1 MTETPLA
8 ARRAFEALRAGVPN
22 RDAVLALGFD
32 AAGLLRTFDERL
44 SEVSASIDAE
54 TQPKGLLIAAE
65 FGGGKSHAIE
75 FLSHKAL
82 DANFAVSKVIISKE
96 TQLFDL
102 HRVFSSAVDS
112 LRVSDRI
119 SPGLDEINF
128 NYLSSKN
135 PRFRDFLPWLGKS
148 GLNSCFDATMYLFRE
163 AGANEE
169 LQQRLIRFWSGGPLQ
184 ITQLKKDLRS
194 CGASGVYPLE
204 KITTKDLARERFK
217 FMSRMLYAAGYNGWL
232 IFLDELELIGR
243 YSFLQRGRSYA
254 ELCRLLGLHDEF
266 AIPGLLTVGAI
277 TPDFDTAVLRDK
289 DDLNQIGF
297 KLRARGD
304 AENELAAALA
314 ERAMIEIGR
323 HCIRLP
329 EPERSSLTTVLNR
342 LAEVYETAY
351 GVSPS
356 KPELDERSVGWQMR
370 EHIRSWITRWDLQ
383 RIEPTYVSQTEVE
396 RIQTDYAENT
406 LLEQSIQDDEAAE

>member
-32 AAGLLRTFDERL
+32 AVDLLGTFTERL
-44 SEVSASIDAE
+44 SDVSASNDAE

-96 TQLFDL
+96 TQLFDP
-102 HRVFSSAVDS
+102 HRVYSAAVDS
-112 LRVSDRI
+112 LRVGNRI
-119 SPGLDEINF
+119 GTGLEEIAF
-128 NYLSSKN
+128 SQLSSSN
-135 PRFRDFLPWLGKS
+135 LPFSDLEPWLGKS
-148 GLNSCFDATMYLFRE
+148 GLNACFEATMYLFRE
-163 AGANEE
+163 ARVNGE

-184 ITQLKKDLRS
+184 ITQLKRDLRS
-194 CGASGVYPLE
+194 CGAAGVYPLE
-204 KITTKDLARERFK
+204 KITTKDLARERFT
-217 FMSRMLYAAGYNGWL
+217 FLSRMLYAAGYSGWL
-232 IFLDELELIGR
+232 IFLDELELTGR

-254 ELCRLLGLHDEF
+254 ELCRLLGLHAEF

-297 KLRARGD
+297 KFRARGD
-304 AENELAAALA
+304 AETAALA
-314 ERAMIEIGR
+314 ERAMIEIG
-323 HCIRLP
+323 HQCIRLP
-329 EPERSSLTTVLNR
+329 EPEKSSLATVLSR
-342 LAEVYETAY
+342 LAGVYQTAY

-356 KPELDERSVGWQMR
+356 LPEPDGRSVGWQMR

-396 RIQTDYAENT
+396 HIQTDYAENT
-406 LLEQSIQDDEAAE
+406 LLEQSTQDDEAAE